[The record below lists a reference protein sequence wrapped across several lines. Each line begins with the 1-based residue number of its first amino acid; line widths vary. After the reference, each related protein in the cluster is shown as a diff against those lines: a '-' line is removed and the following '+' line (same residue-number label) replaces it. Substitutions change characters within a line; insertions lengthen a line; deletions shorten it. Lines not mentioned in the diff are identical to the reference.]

1 MTTIITNDKFDDILI
16 NKINE
21 QKLEERPVTDAI
33 RLVIT
38 ACVDSTRCIVHLS
51 GFKDSETFAIA
62 GSLEPLAITRLI
74 EKIREHYFLQE
85 TEFNDKVVAFR
96 FTNFIGNISL
106 SFNIRPEDLNINNEF
121 LNIRLLLK
129 QYYKNEAGNIYNA
142 SLDGINV
149 DVNNMSK
156 AELLSLFS
164 ELGEDEL
171 RNLINFLPSE
181 RLKMIYMV
189 AFDRNNSQGRK

>member
-129 QYYKNEAGNIYNA
+129 QYYKNEAGN
-142 SLDGINV
+142 NV